1 MNNIKRLIIY
11 DFKDLSNILKEIKKE
26 LNFIVED
33 LKLEEINKIDDQ
45 KFYLIINKKNIPN
58 VKNQL
63 TLNNLPIKI
72 SKLVEK
78 INIEFLKTNFHDQSE
93 TKIGKYVINLN
104 SREMCNKK
112 TILKLTE
119 KEVNII
125 LFLANFHAPTSIN
138 KLQNEVW
145 GYQSDLETHTVET
158 HIYRLRKKFYLNLE
172 MTTLLLVKSKDIK
185 LPKRK
190 NYVAKNLF
198 SKRYKS
204 KIVMPKKGKGSFK
217 RKKIKF

>member
-190 NYVAKNLF
+190 KLCC
-198 SKRYKS
+198 
-204 KIVMPKKGKGSFK
+204 KKFIF
-217 RKKIKF
+217 KKIQI

>member
-93 TKIGKYVINLN
+93 TKIGKYVINLI
-104 SREMCNKK
+104 SRVMSNKK
-112 TILKLTE
+112 TILKLKE

-158 HIYRLRKKFYLNLE
+158 HIYRLRKKIL
-172 MTTLLLVKSKDIK
+172 SKFGDDNFIISEK
-185 LPKRK
+185 QG
-190 NYVAKNLF
+190 
-198 SKRYKS
+198 YK
-204 KIVMPKKGKGSFK
+204 IA
-217 RKKIKF
+217 

>member
-1 MNNIKRLIIY
+1 M
-11 DFKDLSNILKEIKKE
+11 
-26 LNFIVED
+26 
-33 LKLEEINKIDDQ
+33 
-45 KFYLIINKKNIPN
+45 
-58 VKNQL
+58 
-63 TLNNLPIKI
+63 PIKI

-158 HIYRLRKKFYLNLE
+158 HIYRLRKNF
-172 MTTLLLVKSKDIK
+172 I
-185 LPKRK
+185 
-190 NYVAKNLF
+190 
-198 SKRYKS
+198 
-204 KIVMPKKGKGSFK
+204 
-217 RKKIKF
+217 